1 MHLVSFT
8 PILAD
13 VLAQPYGGAFL
24 LILSLAALFRGR

>member
-13 VLAQPYGGAFL
+13 VLTQPYGGAFL
-24 LILSLAALFRGR
+24 VILSVLALVRSR